1 MPKDSHHPRVSP
13 PSSPSV
19 FPIGPFV
26 SGGGGGDCGGGG
38 GVVVVVLMQ
47 DLIDLFAAAF
57 ICCVSGS
64 RRAVK

>member
-1 MPKDSHHPRVSP
+1 MPQDSHHPRVSN

-19 FPIGPFV
+19 FPIGLFV
-26 SGGGGGDCGGGG
+26 SGGGGGDCGAGGG
-38 GVVVVVLMQ
+38 VVVVLMQ